1 MRPRASP
8 VSTQAH
14 VPCQALSPSCQFTL
28 PCWAVFFSAKEE
40 DASTSPTL
48 LEHRPHCLPELS
60 ENLSYLPPAASP
72 LPVRDP
78 CESTAAWTRDSVLRI
93 SSPFALSFHY
103 FKNLSLLGIITI
115 MLAYSRL
122 MLTRSQ
128 ILFQA
133 LYLDSHPQEV
143 DIINAVSPLYR

>member
-8 VSTQAH
+8 VSTQAR

-28 PCWAVFFSAKEE
+28 PCWAVFSAKEE

-72 LPVRDP
+72 LPVGDP
-78 CESTAAWTRDSVLRI
+78 GESTAAWTRDSVLRI

-103 FKNLSLLGIITI
+103 FKNLSLLDIITI
-115 MLAYSRL
+115 MPAYSHL
-122 MLTRSQ
+122 MLIRSQ

-133 LYLDSHPQEV
+133 LYLDSQPQEV
-143 DIINAVSPLYR
+143 DILNAVSPLYR